1 MAKDIWTLDDAP
13 NQKGRIFVVTGG
25 NSGIGYETVKV
36 LVKKEATVIMA
47 SRNMDKAK
55 KAKEEILKDIP
66 SAEIV
71 IMQLDLASLKSIDDF
86 AEIFKSKYDRL
97 DVLINNAGI
106 MFTEYK
112 LTKDGFEQ
120 QNGVNHLGH
129 FALTAKLYDV
139 IKKTENSRIVNI
151 SSVAHKFGKVDI
163 DNYLFEDKKGYSKAK
178 SYGRSKL
185 SNLLFTFEMK
195 RRFENH
201 NVDIKVFAAHPGG
214 ARTKLTKHIKGLASK
229 LFNMISQSAE
239 KGALPTLRAALDEDA
254 ESGTFFGPSGLFEI
268 RGNPVPVKP
277 RKKAKDVEKAKQL
290 WLLSETLT
298 KHLFT
303 VD

>member
-1 MAKDIWTLDDAP
+1 MAKKVWTLDDAP
-13 NQKGRIFVVTGG
+13 NQKGRVFIVTGG
-25 NSGIGYETVKV
+25 NSGIGYETVKG

-47 SRNMDKAK
+47 SRNMEKAK
-55 KAKEEILKDIP
+55 KAKETIESEIP
-66 SAEIV
+66 SADIT

-86 AEIFKSKYDRL
+86 AEIFNSKYDRL
-97 DVLINNAGI
+97 DVLINKAGI
-106 MFTEYK
+106 MFTKYG

-129 FALTAKLYDV
+129 FALTAKLYDL
-139 IKKTENSRIVNI
+139 IKNTENSRIVNV
-151 SSVAHKFGKVDI
+151 SSIAHKFGKIDI
-163 DNYLFEDKKGYSKAK
+163 DNYLFENKKGYSKAR

-185 SNLLFTFEMK
+185 SNLLFTFEMN

-201 NVDIKVFAAHPGG
+201 NVDIKVYAAHPGG
-214 ARTKLTKHIKGLASK
+214 SQTKLTRHIKGFISK
-229 LFNMISQSAE
+229 LFNIISQSAE

-254 ESGTFFGPSGLFEI
+254 PSGTFYGPSGLFEI

-277 RKKAKDVEKAKQL
+277 WKKAKDVKTAKEL